1 MDTEPGPL
9 SLALKLLGLPSDEW
23 LLSPWGAR
31 LSIVLLGLF
40 QIGEVYVVL
49 LAARREL
56 PGELFELS
64 EVDGVSP
71 WWMFRKVT
79 LPMRL
84 PTPVF
89 LAARDVA
96 WSLQFSFVA
105 ALVITKG
112 GRPQERFGG

>member
-1 MDTEPGPL
+1 M
-9 SLALKLLGLPSDEW
+9 
-23 LLSPWGAR
+23 
-31 LSIVLLGLF
+31 LLGLF

-56 PGELFELS
+56 PGEQFELC
-64 EVDGVSP
+64 EMEGVSP

-79 LPMRL
+79 LSMRL

-96 WSLQFSFVA
+96 WSLQFSFVP